1 MSESIKMKKIAIVYS
16 KISIIIT
23 LIESLYLIL
32 SFIFPSMLKNF
43 NEFNIVHK
51 AFLHIMAYLFFVC
64 FWNAFLLFLGGI
76 IMLFT
81 RQTVKYGIGSLIV
94 CIIFYFV
101 TRQTIGYGL

>member
-1 MSESIKMKKIAIVYS
+1 MMKRIVIVYA

-32 SFIFPSMLKNF
+32 GFIYPSMLKDF

-51 AFLHIMAYLFFVC
+51 AFFYIMAYLFFVC
-64 FWNAFLLFLGGI
+64 FWNAILLFFGSI

-101 TRQTIGYGL
+101 TKETIGYGL